1 MNINVDAPFPPAQL
15 AREELLRFLSTGF
28 AGPSFGETN
37 EILSYLEQVASSRP
51 SADAPAG
58 HSLPRPRL
66 LGFFSRL
73 RLFPA

>member
-1 MNINVDAPFPPAQL
+1 MNINADGPFPPAQL

-28 AGPSFGETN
+28 AGPCFGETN

-51 SADAPAG
+51 SADASVG

-73 RLFPA
+73 RLLPA